1 VTGCH
6 PSGLWAS
13 LSRRMRGPSR
23 FGLNDPMKNIRTF
36 PVVLTAAVSVVAL
49 TGCAGIGDALQNE
62 SSVRFDTTAE
72 VTAQWDKT
80 APWLPEDATGIR
92 IRESVQGDP
101 AVLLSTS
108 AAELDPALCVET
120 ERKSAATF
128 SEEWSPDSYVDTV
141 FACGDWAVIPTGTG
155 WYGWTPNHPDEK
167 AASLQTSSE

>member
-1 VTGCH
+1 MTGSVLQVDATAT
-6 PSGLWAS
+6 P
-13 LSRRMRGPSR
+13 
-23 FGLNDPMKNIRTF
+23 FGLNERMKSTSTF
-36 PVVLTAAVSVVAL
+36 PAVLVAAVSVVAL
-49 TGCAGIGDALQNE
+49 TGCAGIEDAMQNE

-72 VTAQWDKT
+72 VTAQWDGT
-80 APWLPEDATGIR
+80 APWLPEDATDIR
-92 IRESVQGDP
+92 IHQSVQGDP

-108 AAELDPALCVET
+108 SADLDPALCVET

-128 SEEWSPDSYVDTV
+128 SEPWSPDSYVDTV